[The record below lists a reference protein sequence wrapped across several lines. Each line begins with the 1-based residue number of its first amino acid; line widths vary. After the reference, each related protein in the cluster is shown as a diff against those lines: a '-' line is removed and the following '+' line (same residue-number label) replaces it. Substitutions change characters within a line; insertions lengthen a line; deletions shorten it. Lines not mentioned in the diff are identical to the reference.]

1 MIELICKPFSNLTV
15 YELYAVMQLRSEVF
29 VVEQNC
35 PYQDA
40 DNKDQKSW
48 HLCGWNN
55 GTLAAYVRLLPPGV
69 SFEEMSIGRVV
80 TAPSHRKGG
89 IGRLLMQEAIKQ
101 CAEIFGNGPIRI
113 GAQLYLKHF
122 YESLGFKQCS
132 DMYLED
138 NIEHIEM
145 KYIPNE

>member
-1 MIELICKPFSNLTV
+1 MIEWICKPFSNLTV

-55 GTLAAYVRLLPPGV
+55 ETLAAYVRLLPPGV

-89 IGRLLMQEAIKQ
+89 IGRLLMQEGMKQ

-138 NIEHIEM
+138 NIKHIEM